1 MSIFGNTL
9 ELGKLAPNFTLED
22 QDGNRR
28 MLNDYRGKKVVIYF
42 FPKADTPGWRK
53 QACGLRDNF
62 ENYEKLNIEILGI
75 SYDSKATLKKFRE
88 KYPWLRT
95 ETGGALNNKLR
106 IYLPNDYGGTQELD
120 LKNSYKKQDN
130 IDLLENIKEIDQQ
143 IAHGK
148 ISKLTFLLSSHNI
161 FEKIDCDLF
170 LLNRSYY

>member
-1 MSIFGNTL
+1 MKFIFTLGVLSMSIFGNTL
-9 ELGKLAPNFTLED
+9 ELGKPAPEFTLQD

-88 KYPWLRT
+88 KYDIQFNFLSDFNKNTGRAYGVSWYFFTSRKTFLIDENGILIHT
-95 ETGGALNNKLR
+95 IDSVDINTHASDIITLFEKETG
-106 IYLPNDYGGTQELD
+106 
-120 LKNSYKKQDN
+120 
-130 IDLLENIKEIDQQ
+130 
-143 IAHGK
+143 
-148 ISKLTFLLSSHNI
+148 
-161 FEKIDCDLF
+161 
-170 LLNRSYY
+170 

>member
-9 ELGKLAPNFTLED
+9 ELGKPAPNFTLQD

-88 KYPWLRT
+88 KYDIQFNFLSDFNKS
-95 ETGGALNNKLR
+95 TGRA
-106 IYLPNDYGGTQELD
+106 YGVSWYFFTSR
-120 LKNSYKKQDN
+120 K
-130 IDLLENIKEIDQQ
+130 
-143 IAHGK
+143 
-148 ISKLTFLLSSHNI
+148 TFLIDENGILIHTIDSVDINTHASDI
-161 FEKIDCDLF
+161 ITLFEKEK
-170 LLNRSYY
+170 S